1 MMIAFE
7 VKGQFKASA
16 RNWQNFTIEVAS
28 VDEAAAVEKT
38 FSLMGS
44 RHRVKRQFVRI
55 EAVRILSPE
64 EITDQRIKYLL
75 EAGS

>member
-1 MMIAFE
+1 MNAFE
-7 VKGQFKASA
+7 VKGQFRVSH
-16 RNWQNFTIEVAS
+16 REWQSFTIEIAS
-28 VDEAAAVEKT
+28 ENEDAAVEKT

-55 EAVRILSPE
+55 ENIRALKLE
-64 EITDQRIKYLL
+64 EITDHRVKYLM